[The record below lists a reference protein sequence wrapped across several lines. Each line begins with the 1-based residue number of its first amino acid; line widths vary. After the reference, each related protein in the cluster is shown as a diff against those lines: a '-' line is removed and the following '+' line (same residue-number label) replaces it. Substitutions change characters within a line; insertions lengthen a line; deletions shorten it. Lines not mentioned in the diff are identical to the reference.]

1 MDTHGYGGHGW
12 GVVRVVRSRYE
23 DYIKFLSMLVKHF
36 TPVGV
41 AFGFIPASLTVNST
55 PTGLIDFR
63 KGYALATLLVCF
75 ASVGTG
81 TATNGY
87 KAHLELAVLILRA
100 DYSWKSYGA
109 CDEVTT

>member
-1 MDTHGYGGHGW
+1 MGRSACG
-12 GVVRVVRSRYE
+12 RSRYE
-23 DYIKFLSMLVKHF
+23 YYDEFLAMLKHF
-36 TPVGV
+36 SPVGV
-41 AFGFIPASLTVNST
+41 AFGFIPTRLAVNST
-55 PTGLIDFR
+55 PTGFVDFS

-75 ASVGTG
+75 ARVGTG

-100 DYSWKSYGA
+100 DYSWESYGA